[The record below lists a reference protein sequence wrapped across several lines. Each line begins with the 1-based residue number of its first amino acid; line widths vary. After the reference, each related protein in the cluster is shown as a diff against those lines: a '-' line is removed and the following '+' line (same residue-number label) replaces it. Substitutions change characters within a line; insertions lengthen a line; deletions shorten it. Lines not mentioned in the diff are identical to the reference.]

1 MGTNEQP
8 TRAERS
14 INMKTYY
21 FPNSEHEEAF
31 FGSDYPVCV
40 DVEELRRLARGWDLT
55 WEEMMEQV
63 HEASKDEIEEYGT
76 YDAE

>member
-1 MGTNEQP
+1 
-8 TRAERS
+8 
-14 INMKTYY
+14 MKTYY

-40 DVEELRRLARGWDLT
+40 DAEELRRLARGWGLT

-63 HEASKDEIEEYGT
+63 HEAGKDEIEEYGT

>member
-1 MGTNEQP
+1 
-8 TRAERS
+8 
-14 INMKTYY
+14 MKTYY

-40 DVEELRRLARGWDLT
+40 DVEELRRLARGRGLT
-55 WEEMMEQV
+55 WEEMRKQA
-63 HEASKDEIEEYGT
+63 HRGGKDEIGEYGT